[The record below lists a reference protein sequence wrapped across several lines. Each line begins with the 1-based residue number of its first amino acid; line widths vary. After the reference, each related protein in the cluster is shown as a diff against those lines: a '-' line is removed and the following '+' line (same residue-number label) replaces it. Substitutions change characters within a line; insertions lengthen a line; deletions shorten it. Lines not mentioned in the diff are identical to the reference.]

1 MSKTKMKSSGTPFYR
16 FARCLL
22 SIFSFLFYPC
32 KLINPEQANLK
43 KPFILICNHQSM
55 MDPVLLGVK
64 FPQYEIHFIG
74 KREITKFLP
83 LKWIVERLH
92 MIAVSRHMSDL
103 AAMRAA
109 GAVLKSGEV
118 LGIFPEG
125 RRSCGSPMEQMESGV
140 SLLALRH
147 KTPLLPVYI
156 TSRPRPFRRV
166 SMVIA
171 PPILVDSLARD
182 GIDKSASDQLSEQIK
197 QVYRDLESKNI
208 KKTSCA

>member
-1 MSKTKMKSSGTPFYR
+1 MKSSGTPFYR

-171 PPILVDSLARD
+171 PPILVDNLARD

-197 QVYRDLESKNI
+197 QVYRDLESKNN

>member
-1 MSKTKMKSSGTPFYR
+1 MKSCGTPFYR

-197 QVYRDLESKNI
+197 QVYRDLESKNN

>member
-1 MSKTKMKSSGTPFYR
+1 MSKTKMKSCGTPFYR

-32 KLINPEQANLK
+32 KLINPEQANLE

-197 QVYRDLESKNI
+197 QVYRDLESKNN

>member
-1 MSKTKMKSSGTPFYR
+1 
-16 FARCLL
+16 
-22 SIFSFLFYPC
+22 
-32 KLINPEQANLK
+32 
-43 KPFILICNHQSM
+43 
-55 MDPVLLGVK
+55 
-64 FPQYEIHFIG
+64 
-74 KREITKFLP
+74 
-83 LKWIVERLH
+83 
-92 MIAVSRHMSDL
+92 
-103 AAMRAA
+103 
-109 GAVLKSGEV
+109 
-118 LGIFPEG
+118 
-125 RRSCGSPMEQMESGV
+125 MEQMESGV

-156 TSRPRPFRRV
+156 TSRPRPFHRV

>member
-1 MSKTKMKSSGTPFYR
+1 MKSSGTPFYR

>member
-1 MSKTKMKSSGTPFYR
+1 MKSSGTPFYR

-22 SIFSFLFYPC
+22 NIFSFLFYPC

-197 QVYRDLESKNI
+197 QVYRDLESKNN

>member
-92 MIAVSRHMSDL
+92 MIAGPIRQDTLPSSK
-103 AAMRAA
+103 A
-109 GAVLKSGEV
+109 SE
-118 LGIFPEG
+118 IF
-125 RRSCGSPMEQMESGV
+125 
-140 SLLALRH
+140 
-147 KTPLLPVYI
+147 
-156 TSRPRPFRRV
+156 
-166 SMVIA
+166 
-171 PPILVDSLARD
+171 
-182 GIDKSASDQLSEQIK
+182 
-197 QVYRDLESKNI
+197 
-208 KKTSCA
+208 

>member
-1 MSKTKMKSSGTPFYR
+1 MKSSGTPFYR

-197 QVYRDLESKNI
+197 QVYRDLESKNN

>member
-1 MSKTKMKSSGTPFYR
+1 MKSSGTPFYR
-16 FARCLL
+16 FARWLL